1 MKVKVTYEKEF
12 DSNEFYE
19 GAPQEELDKL
29 THDQF
34 VDGIIE
40 YLCDWIDMDD
50 FEFEE
55 IKE

>member
-1 MKVKVTYEKEF
+1 MKIKVTYEKEF

-19 GAPQEELDKL
+19 GAPQDELDKL
-29 THDQF
+29 TYNQF
-34 VDGIIE
+34 TDGVLE
-40 YLCDWIDMDD
+40 YLYDWIDMDD

>member
-1 MKVKVTYEKEF
+1 MKIKVTYEKEF

-19 GAPQEELDKL
+19 GAPQDELDKL
-29 THDQF
+29 TYNQF
-34 VDGIIE
+34 VDGVIE

-55 IKE
+55 IK